1 MNQLARILGSID
13 ADVSSDSEADDAP
26 DFDVPA
32 MNAST
37 RAMIRM
43 WYGEAGRLLR
53 LSRLVEPI
61 IQQSRD
67 DVCQFCLGRGSLR
80 VETCFSV
87 EEMNRQ
93 FIVEYPECKDDID
106 QVQWKMFWQRT
117 QKYST
122 ICMECLQKR
131 AKEKYEGII
140 DDDRSSD
147 DADSLG
153 DLVSSELSNVQSTIL
168 STWYSQAR
176 ASLNG

>member
-1 MNQLARILGSID
+1 M
-13 ADVSSDSEADDAP
+13 
-26 DFDVPA
+26 
-32 MNAST
+32 
-37 RAMIRM
+37 
-43 WYGEAGRLLR
+43 
-53 LSRLVEPI
+53 
-61 IQQSRD
+61 
-67 DVCQFCLGRGSLR
+67 R
-80 VETCFSV
+80 VETRFSV

-106 QVQWKMFWQRT
+106 QVQWKMYWQRT

-122 ICMECLQKR
+122 ICMVCLQKR

-153 DLVSSELSNVQSTIL
+153 DLVTSELDNVQSTIL